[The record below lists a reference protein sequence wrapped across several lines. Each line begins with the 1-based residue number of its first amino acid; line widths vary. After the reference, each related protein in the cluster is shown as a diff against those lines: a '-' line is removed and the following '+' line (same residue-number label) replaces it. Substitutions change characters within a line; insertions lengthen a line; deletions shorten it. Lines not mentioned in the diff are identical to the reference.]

1 MAFFTELDAP
11 NIKVICFNDS
21 AIEGTSQEDY
31 DEYLEELDESKLKI
45 VEKGLPTRFV
55 MRKVL
60 PYKLSLKLK
69 NAQVAMKD
77 GTLTPQLSFMN
88 EEVRLSLIDIENPQV
103 SPQHEKHL
111 LIFKKHGDG
120 GATDAIMEKLEAF
133 GAISNLYQAKSNNTP
148 KSSISD
154 TDKKK

>member
-1 MAFFTELDAP
+1 MAFFTELDSP

-21 AIEGTSQEDY
+21 AIAGNTREEY
-31 DEYLEELDESKLKI
+31 DEYLNDLDETKLKV
-45 VEKGLPTRFV
+45 VENGMPTRFV

-77 GTLTPQLSFMN
+77 GILTPQLSFMN
-88 EEVRLSLIDIENPQV
+88 EEVRLSLIDIENPVVPAKYEQ
-103 SPQHEKHL
+103 HL
-111 LIFKKHGDG
+111 LLFKKHGDG

-133 GAISNLYQAKSNNTP
+133 GAISDLYQARSNNSP
-148 KSSISD
+148 KSTISD
-154 TDKKK
+154 VDKKK

>member
-1 MAFFTELDAP
+1 MAFFTELESP
-11 NIKVICFNDS
+11 NIKVICKNDS
-21 AIEGTSQEDY
+21 AIAGTSDESY
-31 DEYLEELDESKLKI
+31 AEYLENLDETKLTV
-45 VEKGLPTRFV
+45 VENGLPTRFV

-88 EEVRLSLIDIENPQV
+88 EEVRLSLIDIENPAV
-103 SPQHEKHL
+103 PLHHEKHL
-111 LIFKKHGDG
+111 LKMKKHGDG
-120 GATDAIMEKLEAF
+120 GAADEIMEKLEAF
-133 GAISNLYQAKSNNTP
+133 GAISDLYQARSNNTP
-148 KSSISD
+148 KSSITE